1 VELLTVQARLVRR
14 EVGDLPLTAYSLD
27 KFVAPH
33 LSELTCVGAP
43 DVSDC
48 SEHYSR
54 WVNALILNS
63 IFRVKIEDRYR
74 MLSMQFLRKTDGTLQ
89 EYHEA
94 RDYLARYLADSGQAV
109 SAYFHALRHFEA
121 SLILAYQAYEALR
134 YMVQE
139 RLFEQDDDSPLQ
151 RLNRLQNITKHAC
164 QELERGDLPKDLSLP
179 IWLTDSAVECH
190 DSSLSWSEFADLLTE
205 LARVADVVANPT
217 IPEQDAIPA

>member
-1 VELLTVQARLVRR
+1 M
-14 EVGDLPLTAYSLD
+14 PLTAYSLD

-48 SEHYSR
+48 SEHYGR
-54 WVNALILNS
+54 WVNAFILNS
-63 IFRVKIEDRYR
+63 MLRVKIEDRYR
-74 MLSMQFLRKTDGTLQ
+74 MLSMQFLRKTDGALQ

-94 RDYLARYLADSGQAV
+94 RDYLVRYLADPGQAV

-121 SLILAYQAYEALR
+121 SLILAYQAYETLR

-151 RLNRLQNITKHAC
+151 RLNRLQNLTKHAC

-179 IWLTDSAVECH
+179 MVGDGLSCGMPRQLAVLE
-190 DSSLSWSEFADLLTE
+190 
-205 LARVADVVANPT
+205 RVR
-217 IPEQDAIPA
+217 